1 MRKDIVFENITQC
14 TVIDT
19 SDWWGAC
26 TRTTAVFNYIIK
38 VSRKINS
45 ESIVKMSRALERD
58 MEKGVFFSISIYDLS
73 ALEFTHP
80 LSLCYNKASMNF

>member
-58 MEKGVFFSISIYDLS
+58 MEKGVFFFHFNLWPVSPWIYTSTFVVLQ
-73 ALEFTHP
+73 
-80 LSLCYNKASMNF
+80 